1 MPFEPTLQSKLREI
15 AEGPIRDLPT
25 PEETLKAEAKA
36 RVNREKAA
44 KGRAGQLLGAG
55 GAASMPDDIAE
66 RFMRDLPKTLAKIA
80 AYRKG
85 VAKLEAKLR
94 TSPLQSLE
102 PDDVNT
108 MFEALFHVASDGF
121 AIAEQA
127 IGRLQVERNEAQA
140 TVAKLT
146 RELAQ
151 AKGQR
156 TALRAVPGDRG
167 LPDDD
172 PPEPPD
178 AA

>member
-1 MPFEPTLQSKLREI
+1 
-15 AEGPIRDLPT
+15 
-25 PEETLKAEAKA
+25 
-36 RVNREKAA
+36 
-44 KGRAGQLLGAG
+44 
-55 GAASMPDDIAE
+55 MPDDIAE

-94 TSPLQSLE
+94 TSPLQSLG
-102 PDDVNT
+102 PDDGKT
-108 MFEALFHVASDGF
+108 MFEALFRVATDSLTM
-121 AIAEQA
+121 AEQA
-127 IGRLQVERNEAQA
+127 IGRLQAERNEAQA

-151 AKGQR
+151 ANGQR
-156 TALRAVPGDRG
+156 MALRAVPGARE
-167 LPDDD
+167 LPDDG

>member
-1 MPFEPTLQSKLREI
+1 
-15 AEGPIRDLPT
+15 
-25 PEETLKAEAKA
+25 
-36 RVNREKAA
+36 
-44 KGRAGQLLGAG
+44 
-55 GAASMPDDIAE
+55 
-66 RFMRDLPKTLAKIA
+66 
-80 AYRKG
+80 
-85 VAKLEAKLR
+85 VANLEAKLR
-94 TSPLQSLE
+94 TPPLQSLE

-108 MFEALFHVASDGF
+108 VFAALFRVASDSLTM
-121 AIAEQA
+121 AEQA

-156 TALRAVPGDRG
+156 TALRAMPGDRE